1 MSRKD
6 TKELLT
12 ICMVYFSIYFCA
24 YMIVPDE
31 FEHGSIIYSIT
42 FYFLELTPIL
52 AILLAIHI
60 YFSLKK
66 ESTNWEKVWRDRGF
80 LTSPK
85 DDAYESDFSDF
96 ITNYYSSE
104 QFKNRLSDVWE
115 TAMYSIGI
123 TLLILTGIAQY
134 VFNIDLSLNPENL
147 ISPLIFGEILIF
159 SFGIFLSVVLCSLC
173 KLLTNR
179 YPGEA
184 RRARKA
190 NPYYL
195 LFPNGDSRDI

>member
-1 MSRKD
+1 VSRKD

-66 ESTNWEKVWRDRGF
+66 ESTNWEKVWMRKREGTSGVIAIKIARD
-80 LTSPK
+80 SN
-85 DDAYESDFSDF
+85 A
-96 ITNYYSSE
+96 
-104 QFKNRLSDVWE
+104 
-115 TAMYSIGI
+115 
-123 TLLILTGIAQY
+123 
-134 VFNIDLSLNPENL
+134 
-147 ISPLIFGEILIF
+147 
-159 SFGIFLSVVLCSLC
+159 LSVLANYPSL
-173 KLLTNR
+173 
-179 YPGEA
+179 
-184 RRARKA
+184 
-190 NPYYL
+190 
-195 LFPNGDSRDI
+195 

>member
-80 LTSPK
+80 LT
-85 DDAYESDFSDF
+85 
-96 ITNYYSSE
+96 
-104 QFKNRLSDVWE
+104 DV
-115 TAMYSIGI
+115 A
-123 TLLILTGIAQY
+123 
-134 VFNIDLSLNPENL
+134 P
-147 ISPLIFGEILIF
+147 
-159 SFGIFLSVVLCSLC
+159 
-173 KLLTNR
+173 
-179 YPGEA
+179 
-184 RRARKA
+184 
-190 NPYYL
+190 
-195 LFPNGDSRDI
+195 

>member
-52 AILLAIHI
+52 AILLGIHI
-60 YFSLKK
+60 YFPLKK

-123 TLLILTGIAQY
+123 ILLILTGIAQY